1 MIIVAY
7 IFAGII
13 AGLLALANYRL
24 YRIYNL
30 VSRRFYE
37 PPSDG
42 DVPSVADGGIDL
54 MFFNR
59 PRHKKASSPVS
70 KAKKW
75 IQNRETASREVM

>member
-24 YRIYNL
+24 YRIYGL
-30 VSRRFYE
+30 ISRRFYE
-37 PPSDG
+37 PPSVGVD
-42 DVPSVADGGIDL
+42 DGGIDL

-59 PRHKKASSPVS
+59 PRSKKAASPIS
-70 KAKKW
+70 KARKW
-75 IQNRETASREVM
+75 IENRETASREVM